1 MSAPDAAD
9 DMPTSQVLRH
19 LAERA
24 EAGDVT
30 VADVA
35 EIAGTRTHAAI
46 LTLVALPE
54 ALPLPVVGMS
64 AVLSIP
70 LIFVAGHMTLF
81 GAGGGL
87 PGWLQRRRLPSSLV
101 RMVANRAAS
110 FLARVERLSKPRLG
124 AVSNRSRILATM
136 CLLLALVIALPIPFG
151 NMPPAFC
158 VLLIAMG
165 MVQKDGALAA
175 IGFAGGLVILGAGAF
190 ATNYLIT
197 LWPA

>member
-1 MSAPDAAD
+1 
-9 DMPTSQVLRH
+9 
-19 LAERA
+19 
-24 EAGDVT
+24 
-30 VADVA
+30 
-35 EIAGTRTHAAI
+35 
-46 LTLVALPE
+46 
-54 ALPLPVVGMS
+54 
-64 AVLSIP
+64 
-70 LIFVAGHMTLF
+70 
-81 GAGGGL
+81 
-87 PGWLQRRRLPSSLV
+87 
-101 RMVANRAAS
+101 
-110 FLARVERLSKPRLG
+110 
-124 AVSNRSRILATM
+124 M